1 MTRQQA
7 TYCVK
12 VTKSQF
18 GPDTPM
24 ALCDVSSVI
33 LSKFRW
39 YSSME

>member
-1 MTRQQA
+1 MTRQPA
-7 TYCVK
+7 TYWVK

-18 GPDTPM
+18 GPETPM

-39 YSSME
+39 YSSIE